1 MNDKYNLTKDENIFL
16 AKRNVVDSIWKSANL
31 EGIAVTFPET
41 QKIYDGGNIEH
52 LRIDEIV
59 TINNLK
65 HAWQFLFST
74 IDSEIDFNYIS
85 SINNLVGSNLI
96 ETPGKMR
103 IYEVKMGGTEWIPEL
118 PTQEKLQKCL
128 NEIKNLENQTEKAI
142 KLMCKL
148 MKMQLFN
155 DGNKRTAMLIA
166 NHELIKNGKG
176 IITVSEENKIEFGV
190 KLIAYYE
197 NEGKINE
204 LVEFLYQKCLYG
216 IEKNKK

>member
-1 MNDKYNLTKDENIFL
+1 MKDKYNLTKEENIFL

-65 HAWQFLFST
+65 HAWQFVFST

-96 ETPGKMR
+96 DMSGKLR
-103 IYEVKMGGTEWIPEL
+103 IYEVKMGGTNWIPEL
-118 PTQEKLQKCL
+118 PTKEKLESVFSEL
-128 NEIKNLENQTEKAI
+128 KNISCSTEKTI
-142 KLMCKL
+142 ILMCKL

-166 NHELIKNGKG
+166 NHELIKNGNG
-176 IITVSEENKIEFGV
+176 ILTVSEENKVEFGT
-190 KLIAYYE
+190 KLIEYYE
-197 NEGKINE
+197 NEEKLNE
-204 LVEFLYQKCLYG
+204 LINFLYEKCLYG
-216 IEKNKK
+216 IDKKI